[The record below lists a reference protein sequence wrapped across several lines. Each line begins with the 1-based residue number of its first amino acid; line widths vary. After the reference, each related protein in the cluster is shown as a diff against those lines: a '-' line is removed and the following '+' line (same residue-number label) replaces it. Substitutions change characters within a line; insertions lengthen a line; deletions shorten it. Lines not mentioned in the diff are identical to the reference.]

1 MNPTRH
7 RIHFVDATQM
17 RPVPDASVHLT
28 VTSPPY
34 PMIQMWDEM
43 FSGRSR
49 SVRRALDRGDGA
61 AAFESMH
68 RQLDPVW
75 AEVHRVLAPGGFA
88 CINIGDA
95 TRSVGDRFALYPN
108 HVRILQRLQEI
119 GFTPLPCILWRK
131 QTNSPNKF
139 LGSGMLPA
147 GAYVTLE
154 HEYILIAR
162 KGAKRGFANAEEKR
176 RRRQSALFWEER
188 NRLFSDV
195 WFDLK
200 GTPQSLPGSD
210 ARVRSGAFPLTLAY
224 RLISMY
230 SAYGDTV
237 LDPFAGTG
245 TTTAA
250 AAAAARNSIGIEID
264 ASLGPA
270 IADSVGQV
278 PARSHHMTR
287 QRLSEHLDF
296 LERRNDAEKACRHTH
311 RTYGFPVVT
320 AQETDLLLQVAER
333 VDGSV
338 EHGLTAQH
346 RVLSPEEVRS
356 FPTSVPS

>member
-1 MNPTRH
+1 
-7 RIHFVDATQM
+7 M
-17 RPVPDASVHLT
+17 RPVPDASIHLA

-43 FSGRSR
+43 FSGRSG
-49 SVRRALDRGDGA
+49 SVRRALDGGDGDS
-61 AAFESMH
+61 AFEGMH

-75 AEVHRVLAPGGFA
+75 AELYRVLVPGGFA

-95 TRSVGDRFALYPN
+95 TRTLGDRFALYPN

-119 GFTPLPCILWRK
+119 GFALLPCILWRK
-131 QTNSPNKF
+131 QTNSPTKF

-162 KGAKRGFANAEEKR
+162 KGAKRGFAIAEEKR

-200 GTPQSLPGSD
+200 GASQPLPGTD
-210 ARVRSGAFPLTLAY
+210 ARMRSGAFPLTLAY
-224 RLISMY
+224 RLISMF

-245 TTTAA
+245 TTSAA
-250 AAAAARNSIGIEID
+250 AAAAARSSVGIEID
-264 ASLGPA
+264 ESLRPA
-270 IADSVGQV
+270 VANSMGQV
-278 PARSHHMTR
+278 PARSHQMTR
-287 QRLSEHLDF
+287 LRLSEHLDF
-296 LERRNDAEKACRHTH
+296 VERRNDAGKVCRHVH

-320 AQETDLLLQVAER
+320 AQETDLLLQIAER

-338 EHGLTAQH
+338 EHGLTVQH
-346 RVLSPEEVRS
+346 RALSPEEVLS
-356 FPTSVPS
+356 FPTFAPS